1 MEWRDVSREADYEE
15 HVWAA
20 RQRLA
25 EAPKGREADPHLRSG
40 RHVMGYRIEANDG
53 PIGHLADFL
62 FDRETWAVCYA
73 VVDTRNWLPAR
84 NVLISPERIRSM
96 DSRKRSV
103 VVNMRRDAIRDS
115 PTYAADHLLD
125 KGPPTRGCT
134 ST

>member
-40 RHVMGYRIEANDG
+40 RQVMGYRIEANDG
-53 PIGHLADFL
+53 PVGHIADFL
-62 FDRETWAVCYA
+62 FDRDA
-73 VVDTRNWLPAR
+73 VVDTRDWLLAKR
-84 NVLISPERIRSM
+84 VLISPERIRSV
-96 DSRKRSV
+96 DSHKRSA
-103 VVNMRRDAIRDS
+103 VVNMRRDAVRDS
-115 PTYAADHLLD
+115 PTYAPDRLLD
-125 KGPPTRGCT
+125 KASPTRGRT